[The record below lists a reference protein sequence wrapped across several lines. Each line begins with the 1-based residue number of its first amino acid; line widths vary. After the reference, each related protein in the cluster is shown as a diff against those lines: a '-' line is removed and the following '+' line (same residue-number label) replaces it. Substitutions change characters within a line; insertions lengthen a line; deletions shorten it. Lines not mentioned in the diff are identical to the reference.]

1 MAKDKNKS
9 LIITKKVNSYI
20 KNIGKY
26 LKDNGMYES
35 IDMAVI
41 ENLRDSYKTI
51 LQAQDAIDEY
61 GLMIE
66 TPKGLQ
72 PNKAHKIKFDSIIR
86 MEKCLEILGIQGKQ
100 RYKDSL
106 KAETKEEET
115 PLDRLLKGGI

>member
-9 LIITKKVNSYI
+9 LIITKKINAYI

-26 LKDNGMYES
+26 LKDNGMFES

-106 KAETKEEET
+106 KAEVKEEET
-115 PLDRLLKGGI
+115 PLDRLLKGGF

>member
-9 LIITKKVNSYI
+9 LIITKKVNAYI

-26 LKDNGMYES
+26 LKDNGMFES

-100 RYKDSL
+100 RYKDNL
-106 KAETKEEET
+106 KAEIKEEET